1 MREKEKLRGGRNN
14 KEKEDE
20 EKGLSLASI
29 ASSRKLGQVP
39 IGRGSEV
46 GNCHTDLA
54 ARQKEM
60 KGRPTLTALT
70 EMSEARQKQ
79 TLKIKDCLP
88 TTKSGYLKTT

>member
-14 KEKEDE
+14 KKEKEDE

-60 KGRPTLTALT
+60 KGRPSLTAVT
-70 EMSEARQKQ
+70 EKCLRRGD
-79 TLKIKDCLP
+79 KIKDYLP
-88 TTKSGYLKTT
+88 TSKSC